1 MENWIS
7 NLADNLLEGIHKIK
21 CKDCDFI
28 PEYQSVN
35 DISIHHKCLSWNKN
49 YLNKIDQNFKK
60 RLKNMFKFSNND
72 INKYILVL
80 SNNDINKYIL
90 VLRKGIY
97 GYEIFDKSEKYCK
110 ILLHENEEFYIN
122 VNMEIRLQSC
132 KKNLKRFW
140 NK

>member
-1 MENWIS
+1 MI
-7 NLADNLLEGIHKIK
+7 
-21 CKDCDFI
+21 
-28 PEYQSVN
+28 
-35 DISIHHKCLSWNKN
+35 
-49 YLNKIDQNFKK
+49 
-60 RLKNMFKFSNND
+60 KFSNND

-97 GYEIFDKSEKYCK
+97 GYEIFDKWEKYCK

-132 KKNLKRFW
+132 KKNLKRF
-140 NK
+140 